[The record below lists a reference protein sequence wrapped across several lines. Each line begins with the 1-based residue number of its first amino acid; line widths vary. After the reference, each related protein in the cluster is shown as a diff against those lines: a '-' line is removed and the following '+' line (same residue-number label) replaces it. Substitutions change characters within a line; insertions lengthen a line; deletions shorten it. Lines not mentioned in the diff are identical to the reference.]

1 MSFQLPSSTRTSRT
15 RPAWSGMAV
24 MVEAM
29 VLLFFLVTSLAIITR
44 LFAAASTYAREGE
57 QLAEAIAIATTQAE
71 RFAADPATAEGTHED
86 GELSVTCEVTSDPTA
101 AGTLYHAHIA
111 VFDTTDTAPQHP
123 VYTIETARYE
133 QGVK

>member
-57 QLAEAIAIATTQAE
+57 PSPQTPLPPKA
-71 RFAADPATAEGTHED
+71 PMKTA
-86 GELSVTCEVTSDPTA
+86 S
-101 AGTLYHAHIA
+101 
-111 VFDTTDTAPQHP
+111 
-123 VYTIETARYE
+123 
-133 QGVK
+133 